1 MTISAQ
7 LIKQLRDK
15 TSAGIADCRVALEES
30 NGDLKKA
37 EEILQKKGLDKAA
50 QKGDRATG
58 EGLIESYIH
67 QNGRVGV
74 IVELSCETDFVARTA
89 EFKTLAHEISMQIAA
104 MNPKDVATLLKQ
116 EYIRD
121 GSKTISDLVTAAIAT
136 MGENIKIARFSRFEV
151 GHE

>member
-15 TSAGIADCRVALEES
+15 TSAGIADCRVALEEAE
-30 NGDLKKA
+30 GDLRKA
-37 EEILQKKGLDKAA
+37 EVILQKKGLDKAA

-89 EFKTLAHEISMQIAA
+89 EFKTLAHEISMQVAA
-104 MNPKDVATLLKQ
+104 MNPKDVAVLLKQ

-121 GSKTISDLVTAAIAT
+121 SSKTISDLVTTAVAT
-136 MGENIKIARFSRFEV
+136 MGENIKVARFSRFEV
-151 GHE
+151 GK

>member
-15 TSAGIADCRVALEES
+15 TSAGIADCRVALEEAK
-30 NGDLKKA
+30 GDLKKA

-50 QKGDRATG
+50 QKGDRVTG

-104 MNPKDVATLLKQ
+104 MNPKDVAALLKQ

-121 GSKTISDLVTAAIAT
+121 GSKTISDLVTTAIAT